1 MFTLYNTL
9 LISSEEQNPP
19 VQKNKYNAL
28 MIIAENNFRD
38 EELLIPKKILEENNI
53 KVIISSTTIQTVTGM
68 LKAKIKPDILLN
80 DVNASDYDA
89 IIFVGGIGAKSY
101 FDNETAHKIAKKAYK
116 ENKILAAIC
125 IAPNILANAGLL
137 KGKKATCFDKDILI
151 ENGAIYQ
158 NKAVVKDGN
167 IITANGPKAAYEFAN
182 FILKAILDKKK

>member
-1 MFTLYNTL
+1 MNFLFKCFVFMFTLYNTL

-89 IIFVGGIGAKSY
+89 IIFVGGIGAKS
-101 FDNETAHKIAKKAYK
+101 
-116 ENKILAAIC
+116 
-125 IAPNILANAGLL
+125 
-137 KGKKATCFDKDILI
+137 
-151 ENGAIYQ
+151 
-158 NKAVVKDGN
+158 
-167 IITANGPKAAYEFAN
+167 
-182 FILKAILDKKK
+182 